1 MPDAPD
7 LPNGPDA
14 PDAPDAHDGPNGPDL
29 PGAAEVPGR
38 PGAAGLS
45 GPPGPPDLRG
55 AGVSPGVGAGP
66 VRTLGGSVPEPP
78 ADERHGG
85 DTAAERAR
93 ALEALEAVAA
103 DLEARGAKAA
113 GHAKDVAQDV
123 LTAQALMARDP
134 GLADLVNAKID
145 AGMAAARAVFEA
157 FDGFRAAIAGAGGY
171 LAARVA
177 DLDDVRDRAI
187 ARLRGLPMPGVPASD
202 KPFVLVARDLAPAD
216 TALLDPAS
224 VLAFVTEEG
233 GPTSHTA
240 ILARAIGVPA
250 VVACTGCTNLPDG
263 TVVLVDGAAGSV
275 TVDPAPGDIVA
286 AEERA
291 AARAAAAAATSGVGR
306 TADGHEVPLLANI
319 GGPKDIAAAVA
330 HGAEGV
336 GLYRTEF
343 LFLGRTGPPTV
354 VEQETAYRAALEAF
368 PGGSVVVR
376 VLDAGAD
383 KPLAFLPPPGEEPNP
398 ALGERGLR
406 MLQRHPEVLADQ
418 LAALARAGEG
428 LPAKLRVMA
437 PMVADAAD
445 ARYFADVCRAAGI
458 ASAGVMIEIP
468 AAALRARDI
477 AGEVDFFSL
486 GTNDLAQYA
495 CAADRQLGALARLQ
509 DPWQPALLDL
519 VAAAAAA
526 AADATKGCGVC
537 GEAAGDPA
545 LACVLV
551 GLGVSSLSMSPPS
564 LPLVRAALGRHTL
577 DDCRRAAVAA
587 RAAASAAAA
596 RAAAR
601 PHLPALPSLG
611 L

>member
-1 MPDAPD
+1 VPD
-7 LPNGPDA
+7 
-14 PDAPDAHDGPNGPDL
+14 
-29 PGAAEVPGR
+29 VPGS
-38 PGAAGLS
+38 PGGPS
-45 GPPGPPDLRG
+45 GGPPGRADLRG
-55 AGVSPGVGAGP
+55 TGVSPGVGAGP

-78 ADERHGG
+78 PDERHSG
-85 DTAAERAR
+85 DAAAERAR
-93 ALEALEAVAA
+93 AHEAMYAVAA
-103 DLEARGAKAA
+103 DLEARGAKAGGA
-113 GHAKDVAQDV
+113 AQEV
-123 LTAQALMARDP
+123 LAAQALMAGDP
-134 GLADLVNAKID
+134 GLGELVDAQID
-145 AGMAAARAVFEA
+145 AGMAAARAVFE
-157 FDGFRAAIAGAGGY
+157 GFAGYRAALAGAGEY

-177 DLDDVRDRAI
+177 DLDDVRDRVI
-187 ARLRGLPMPGVPASD
+187 ARLRDLPMPGVPTSD
-202 KPFVLVARDLAPAD
+202 EPFVLVARDLAPAD

-250 VVACTGCTNLPDG
+250 VVACAGCTNLPEG
-263 TVVLVDGAAGSV
+263 AAILVDGLTGAII
-275 TVDPAPGDIVA
+275 VDPAPGDIA
-286 AEERA
+286 AANERA
-291 AARAAAAAATSGVGR
+291 AARKAAAAASGPGR

-319 GGPKDIAAAVA
+319 GGPKDITAAVS

-343 LFLGRTGPPTV
+343 LFLDRAEPPTV
-354 VEQETAYRAALEAF
+354 VEQEAAYGAALDAF
-368 PGGSVVVR
+368 PESHVVVR

-383 KPLAFLPPPGEEPNP
+383 KPLAFLPPPADEPNP

-406 MLQRHPEVLADQ
+406 LLQRHPEVLADQ

-428 LPAKLRVMA
+428 RSAKLRVMA
-437 PMVADAAD
+437 PMAADAAD

-458 ASAGVMIEIP
+458 ASAGVMIEVP

-477 AGEVDFFSL
+477 AGEVDFVSL

-495 CAADRQLGALARLQ
+495 FAADRQMGALARLQ

-519 VAAAAAA
+519 VATAATAAAGAG
-526 AADATKGCGVC
+526 KSCGVC
-537 GEAAGDPA
+537 GEAAGDPS

-564 LPLVRAALGRHTL
+564 LPLVRAALGSHTL
-577 DDCRRAAVAA
+577 DACRRAAEAARGAVTPGAARNAA
-587 RAAASAAAA
+587 RA
-596 RAAAR
+596 
-601 PHLPALPSLG
+601 HLPLLPTLG